1 MGDRTSRQT
10 DEPKGML
17 LGGGARRRDVL
28 GVCSSEI
35 TIGVNM
41 RGEMVIYQEVM
52 LYNRREETTG
62 RRERETERQTLC
74 SCVPFWQRQPSN
86 LLPTGS
92 CSQLLASHYLTCLD
106 LV

>member
-1 MGDRTSRQT
+1 MSCQT

-17 LGGGARRRDVL
+17 LGGGASRRDVL

-41 RGEMVIYQEVM
+41 RGEMVICQEVM

-62 RRERETERQTLC
+62 GRERERLC
-74 SCVPFWQRQPSN
+74 AHVFRFGKSN
-86 LLPTGS
+86 LQIYCRQEVALI
-92 CSQLLASHYLTCLD
+92 LLALHYLTCLD
-106 LV
+106 VD

>member
-1 MGDRTSRQT
+1 MSRQT

-41 RGEMVIYQEVM
+41 RGEMIICQEVM

-62 RRERETERQTLC
+62 GRARERYFVLMC
-74 SCVPFWQRQPSN
+74 SV
-86 LLPTGS
+86 
-92 CSQLLASHYLTCLD
+92 LAKATFKFTAD
-106 LV
+106 RKLVSFY